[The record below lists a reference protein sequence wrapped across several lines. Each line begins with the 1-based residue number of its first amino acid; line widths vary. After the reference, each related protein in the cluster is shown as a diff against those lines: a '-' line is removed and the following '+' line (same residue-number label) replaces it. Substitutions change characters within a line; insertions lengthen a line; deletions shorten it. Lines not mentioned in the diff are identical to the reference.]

1 MFGIINCNKPIGI
14 TSRVVVNAANRRV
27 RPAKVGHAGTLDPL
41 ASGVLLLP
49 VGPAVRLTSYLQ
61 ELPKQYRAT
70 FQLGVETSSG
80 DLEETPIPLANAP
93 VPTAEQI
100 ADAAQALTGRIQQV
114 PPAHSAIKVDGKRA
128 YRLARAGKAVEMKP
142 RTVDIYALE
151 IIKYDYPNLQ
161 VHIHC
166 GSGTYV
172 RSIGVDLA
180 RACGTVAVMTS
191 LERTAIGDFTVEDA
205 HSIEQLRE
213 QDIEPMLQS
222 PLRGL
227 PEMPQVELDE
237 ATLKRIEQG
246 QIVDL
251 HDESLQTPQ
260 AAETELA
267 AIDAEQ
273 NLRALLIA
281 RGGGWRAHR
290 SFHTAS

>member
-14 TSRVVVNAANRRV
+14 TSRVVVNAAHRRV

-61 ELPKQYRAT
+61 ELPKQYLAT
-70 FQLGVETSSG
+70 FQLGVETPSG
-80 DLEETPIPLANAP
+80 DLEQMP
-93 VPTAEQI
+93 VPLPDAPQPTAAQV
-100 ADAAQALTGRIQQV
+100 ADAAAALTGRIQQV

-128 YRLARAGKAVEMKP
+128 YRLARQGKAVEMKP
-142 RTVDIYALE
+142 RTVDIYAIE
-151 IIKYDYPNLQ
+151 ILKYHYPHLR

-180 RACGTVAVMTS
+180 RLCGTVAVMTS
-191 LERTAIGDFTVEDA
+191 LERTAIGDFTVEQAYSLD
-205 HSIEQLRE
+205 QLRE
-213 QDIEPMLQS
+213 QDIQPMLQS

-227 PEMPQVELDE
+227 PQMPQVVLDE
-237 ATLKRIEQG
+237 ATLKRLEQG
-246 QIVDL
+246 QIV
-251 HDESLQTPQ
+251 SLDGQPLQDPQTTE
-260 AAETELA
+260 AELA
-267 AIDAEQ
+267 AVDDQQ
-273 NLRALLIA
+273 NLRALLIP

-290 SFHTAS
+290 SFHTP